1 MIRLFQGRHHAHGER
16 QTLFTRDFILLFC
29 MSMCCNSYLAVFY
42 CFEQWLDSIHVSPSW
57 RGILLSALFTM
68 VLLLR
73 PVFSVLLL
81 SRSKLIPIIL
91 GICISSCMLLA
102 YPLVSGSGSV
112 YWILLLRMGQGT
124 SLALYSCCVVSL
136 LVSCIPKGQSAQG
149 FALFSLTSLLP
160 YSIIPSVGERLLPHL
175 NSEADLFA
183 LMAALAIPAL
193 CMVIALAPKLR
204 RPALPTTA
212 SQPRATPRAA
222 LYAMTH
228 SGLGCI
234 YMACLCFSIMTV
246 LAIYF
251 IKGLCGVTGAMPSW
265 FFMTYTT
272 TIILV
277 RLFGSHRLDTLPRYK
292 VVPLCA
298 VVLACSVLG
307 LAWGPVWAFI
317 PLTVFYG
324 LGLGLLYPLLASA
337 VYNRSTEETRAINSN
352 VMMLT
357 FDASGMLGPLIGGTV
372 ISAGLGYR
380 GVFTTAAIMVLCSGA
395 FTLLDRL
402 RLARQARSGEEEEGF

>member
-204 RPALPTTA
+204 RPELTTTA
-212 SQPRATPRAA
+212 SQPRATPAPPC
-222 LYAMTH
+222 T
-228 SGLGCI
+228 
-234 YMACLCFSIMTV
+234 
-246 LAIYF
+246 
-251 IKGLCGVTGAMPSW
+251 P
-265 FFMTYTT
+265 
-272 TIILV
+272 
-277 RLFGSHRLDTLPRYK
+277 
-292 VVPLCA
+292 
-298 VVLACSVLG
+298 
-307 LAWGPVWAFI
+307 
-317 PLTVFYG
+317 
-324 LGLGLLYPLLASA
+324 
-337 VYNRSTEETRAINSN
+337 
-352 VMMLT
+352 
-357 FDASGMLGPLIGGTV
+357 
-372 ISAGLGYR
+372 
-380 GVFTTAAIMVLCSGA
+380 
-395 FTLLDRL
+395 
-402 RLARQARSGEEEEGF
+402 